1 ANAIELRTF
10 GIEPSGRLLV
20 AATIR
25 PLPLRETS
33 GIRTVP
39 ARQSVYAIGR
49 DGKLAFKRQYDIET
63 GGVYQF
69 WSGMI
74 TLA

>member
-1 ANAIELRTF
+1 
-10 GIEPSGRLLV
+10 
-20 AATIR
+20 
-25 PLPLRETS
+25 
-33 GIRTVP
+33 VP